1 MVQGSPLRLKF
12 WRDHASY
19 PFRSH
24 DLWFVTEAVRRG
36 ILPEGADARALV
48 GQANHEDVWRAAA
61 ARAGVPNAEAPR
73 GTSRGRETFFDRKVF
88 DPENPAA
95 CLASLAISKP
105 GAG

>member
-1 MVQGSPLRLKF
+1 MTGVLGRLAAEEGETF
-12 WRDHASY
+12 RLLADNAPVMIWR
-19 PFRSH
+19 
-24 DLWFVTEAVRRG
+24 
-36 ILPEGADARALV
+36 
-48 GQANHEDVWRAAA
+48 AA

-73 GTSRGRETFFDRKVF
+73 GTSRDRETFFDRKVF